1 MSAAPPSKTQSQPS
15 DASPS
20 NLLSADDALPPHC
33 RESSSPETAAR
44 GTAPAYCS
52 AKMNS
57 HSQTTPSAPEKASP
71 DRAPSPAT
79 STTHTPAASP
89 CSATPAASH
98 FHALPSAAHTSHAP

>member
-44 GTAPAYCS
+44 GTAPAHCS
-52 AKMNS
+52 AKTNS
-57 HSQTTPSAPEKASP
+57 HSQITPSLPEKASP
-71 DRAPSPAT
+71 DRAPSPAP
-79 STTHTPAASP
+79 STTHTPSASP
-89 CSATPAASH
+89 CIATAAESH
-98 FHALPSAAHTSHAP
+98 CHPPHSHSHT